1 MNAWLKR
8 KSGPDEVVRVI
19 PDLECKDAT
28 LVYDLYSA
36 YENDF
41 FGRILFDNQ
50 GYWIYDGEVLTV
62 AAVGPVYPASYG
74 GFMEQ
79 LSFFAEAGQSRG
91 LPTELLEYRA
101 GFIDEQTSNK
111 LLQQFIN
118 EIPWKQSTQKMWD
131 KEYLTPRLT
140 SWHGDTGTDYSVSG
154 KISNPNP
161 WTTELLYLKSLVEPV
176 AGIQFNSVLLNY
188 YRDGND
194 SVAWHS
200 DRESVL
206 GKNPIIASV
215 SFGQVRSFDIRN
227 KINHKEHYSIK
238 LEQGSFLLMKA
249 GLQEHWEHRIAK
261 SNKPMKARINLTF
274 RVVV

>member
-1 MNAWLKR
+1 
-8 KSGPDEVVRVI
+8 
-19 PDLECKDAT
+19 
-28 LVYDLYSA
+28 
-36 YENDF
+36 
-41 FGRILFDNQ
+41 
-50 GYWIYDGEVLTV
+50 
-62 AAVGPVYPASYG
+62 
-74 GFMEQ
+74 MEQ

-91 LPTELLEYRA
+91 LPKELLAYHA
-101 GFIDEQTSNK
+101 NFVGQHTSDDLFQKFIK
-111 LLQQFIN
+111 

-140 SWHGDTGTDYSVSG
+140 SWHGDIGTDYSVSG

-161 WTTELLYLKSLVEPV
+161 WTHELLMLKAMAEPL
-176 AGIQFNSVLLNY
+176 AGVQFNSVLLNY

-206 GKNPIIASV
+206 GRNPVIASV

-227 KINHKEHYSIK
+227 KADHSEHYSVR
-238 LEQGSFLLMKA
+238 LEHGSFLLMKA

-261 SNKPMKARINLTF
+261 STRLMKARVNLTF
-274 RVVV
+274 RVVI